1 MIILRA
7 DGSVISR
14 QQSGWFRRGFTG
26 ERMHPGDAIIVP
38 EDLEKP
44 SWTKEIK
51 DWTQIF
57 YQLALGVVGLKVLGQ
72 L

>member
-1 MIILRA
+1 MN
-7 DGSVISR
+7 
-14 QQSGWFRRGFTG
+14 
-26 ERMHPGDAIIVP
+26 PGDSIIVP
-38 EDLEKP
+38 EDLEKL
-44 SWTKEIK
+44 SWTKELK